1 MRLQKNN
8 LNSSCLYLTLRCHAI
23 FAKKKVI
30 KVGGLATLTKKD
42 WIHLIYFLSNTPCNF
57 CKKKKDHRGR
67 WAHSAGKKGLNSPR
81 LCLTLMQ
88 HTIFVKKTGH
98 RGGWAR
104 CSQKKDWIHLF
115 TI

>member
-1 MRLQKNN
+1 MIGEGWLDALAKKNN

-57 CKKKKDHRGR
+57 CKKRKIIEVGGLTLLAKKD
-67 WAHSAGKKGLNSPR
+67 
-81 LCLTLMQ
+81 
-88 HTIFVKKTGH
+88 
-98 RGGWAR
+98 
-104 CSQKKDWIHLF
+104 
-115 TI
+115 